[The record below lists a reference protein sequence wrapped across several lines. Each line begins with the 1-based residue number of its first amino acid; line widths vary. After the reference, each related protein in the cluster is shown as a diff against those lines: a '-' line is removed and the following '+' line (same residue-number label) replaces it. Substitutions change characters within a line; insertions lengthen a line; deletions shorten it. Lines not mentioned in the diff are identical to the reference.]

1 MNNNNTQLTQKDINF
16 IKTYT
21 PSYRESR
28 KIFLEEKNQLTKK
41 EEMELNI
48 LRAPNKKS

>member
-21 PSYRESR
+21 PSYRE
-28 KIFLEEKNQLTKK
+28 
-41 EEMELNI
+41 
-48 LRAPNKKS
+48 RAGKFF